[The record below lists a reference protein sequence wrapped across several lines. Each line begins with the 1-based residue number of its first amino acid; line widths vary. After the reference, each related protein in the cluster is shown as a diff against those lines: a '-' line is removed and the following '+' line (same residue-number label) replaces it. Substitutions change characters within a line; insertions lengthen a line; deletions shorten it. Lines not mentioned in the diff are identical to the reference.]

1 MPISRYV
8 DRTRLSLVPLLSLLA
23 GSGLAAD
30 VELWRLDCGQMVI
43 DDISYFS
50 DTHTYDGQSATISNG
65 CYLIRNGDHLL
76 LWDAGIAREY
86 LGNNESRDGWLLT
99 INQTIEDQLTEIGFD
114 PSDVDF
120 LGISHF
126 HGDHIGQAADF
137 SDATLLMHESSIAW
151 IRENPIGNAR
161 TKLQAWFAGDSE
173 VTGFDGDHDIF
184 SDGSV
189 RIIGLPGHAPGHTGL
204 LVRLPETG
212 HVLLSGDLYH
222 FQSEIGA
229 RIVSKW
235 NLSRADTLASMERF
249 ESIIAAL
256 KPIVVVQHDPG
267 DIDKLPLF
275 PKSAR

>member
-1 MPISRYV
+1 MISRYV
-8 DRTRLSLVPLLSLLA
+8 DRTRPGLVPLLSLFA
-23 GSGLAAD
+23 GSALAAE
-30 VELWRLDCGQMVI
+30 VELWRLDCGEMVI

-65 CYLIRNGDHLL
+65 CYLVRNGDRLL
-76 LWDAGIAREY
+76 LWDAGIARDY
-86 LGNNESRDGWLLT
+86 LGNTESRDGWLMT
-99 INQTIEDQLTEIGFD
+99 ISQTIEDQLTALGFD

-126 HGDHIGQAADF
+126 HGDHIGQAGDF
-137 SDATLLMHESSIAW
+137 SEATLLMHESSINW
-151 IRENPIGNAR
+151 IRENPPGNAR
-161 TKLQAWFAGDSE
+161 RRFHAWFAGDSTM
-173 VTGFDGDHDIF
+173 TGFDGDHDVF
-184 SDGSV
+184 GDGSV
-189 RIIGLPGHAPGHTGL
+189 SILTLPGHAPGHTGL

-212 HVLLSGDLYH
+212 YVLLSGDLYH
-222 FQSEIGA
+222 YQSEIGT

-256 KPIVVVQHDPG
+256 NPIVVVQHDPE
-267 DIDKLPLF
+267 DIDKLPPF